1 MNTMR
6 YLPIFLLLRDR
17 PCLIVGGGTVAE
29 RKIEYLLT
37 IGARVTVVAPK
48 LTENLKLAVA
58 QDRILHKAK
67 TFSTDHLQGMVL
79 AIAAT
84 DDNAV
89 NRLVY
94 DHARQANIPV
104 NVVDQPQLCTFI
116 TPARIQRAPLQIA
129 IGTEGGAP
137 ILVRAL
143 RAKLETLI
151 PAEYGKLA
159 EFMRDMRS
167 LVKEYYPDIS
177 QRRRFWEDMLDST
190 VMEMVMNGRTGEAA
204 DQLKEMLLQPANTIG
219 EVYLVGGGPGD
230 PDLLTFR
237 ALRLMQQ
244 CDIVVYDRLLAP
256 ALLNLVR
263 RDAERYYVGKARDS
277 HTLPQEEI
285 NQFMVEQARA
295 GQRVLRLK
303 GGDPFIFGRGGEE
316 IISLAEANIP
326 FQIVPGITAASGC
339 ASYAGIPLTHRE
351 LAHSCVFVTGHMK
364 DGKLDLNWQALV
376 QPRQTLAVYM
386 GVHAMPE
393 MSRQLIAHGMSADT
407 PAAVIQQGT
416 TRQQQVYSG
425 KLQDMPDLI
434 ATKEIKPPAMI
445 IIGDVVQLRDKLAWC

>member
-1 MNTMR
+1 MR

-67 TFSTDHLQGMVL
+67 TFSIDHLQGMVL

-204 DQLKEMLLQPANTIG
+204 DQLKEMLLQPANTTG

-407 PAAVIQQGT
+407 PVAVIQQGT